1 MSTEVCH
8 SRDLHHGDASVLP
21 NNTVLPVEHNHGA
34 QHPDQSDK
42 QPPCFEP
49 NVACFFGSW

>member
-8 SRDLHHGDASVLP
+8 SRDLHHGDASVLS
-21 NNTVLPVEHNHGA
+21 NNTVLPDEHNHGA

-42 QPPCFEP
+42 QPTEH
-49 NVACFFGSW
+49 NKHNYTRKI